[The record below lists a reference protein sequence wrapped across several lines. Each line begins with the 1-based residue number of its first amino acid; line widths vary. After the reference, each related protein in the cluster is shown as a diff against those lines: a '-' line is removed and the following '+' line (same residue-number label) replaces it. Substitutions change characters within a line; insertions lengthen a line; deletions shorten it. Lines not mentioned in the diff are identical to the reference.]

1 MVKLGRRARAAFGS
15 RATKLVLSAALLAVL
30 VHVTDFQAMRQ
41 ALRNADWRWVGAAL
55 GLNVVSQ
62 IVSGYRWWL
71 LTRAVGFDAP
81 PGRIIAYYFSGMYL
95 NLFGPGTVAGDVGR
109 ALLLAAG
116 QRRALA
122 LTTVVAHRAIG
133 FVALVWVGALGI
145 VVVHSVPLP
154 TIARVLAAL
163 ALPATLSGWLAGP
176 RLAAR
181 LLPPQ
186 HRWRVMIERDLAPYW
201 HDRRLLAVSLLWAA
215 AVHGLQI
222 SAQMTASRAL
232 GLSMPWSYFWVLVPL
247 LNIGSTLP
255 LSWSGIGVRETG
267 YWYALSRLGLGEEAG
282 FALGILGSII
292 VLLTGLSGLPFF
304 LALRSESRSTQLRTQ
319 R

>member
-1 MVKLGRRARAAFGS
+1 VVKLGRRARAAFGS